1 MTKDINAINRTAM
14 DDLLRLIG
22 FDDMFN
28 ALTTSQPHKPSYPP
42 YDYVRTGENS
52 WRLDFAVAG
61 YSRDDLN
68 ITVDQNF
75 LIVEG
80 KAPKMSP
87 NLVKDSYDG
96 ASDFEEQ
103 VLHKGIARRQFSHA
117 YNLAEGLEV
126 TNCQLRDGIL
136 SIDLKKPPR
145 RKVDIKRI
153 SID

>member
-1 MTKDINAINRTAM
+1 MAKDITAINRAVV
-14 DDLLRLIG
+14 DDLFKLIG

-28 ALTTSQPHKPSYPP
+28 ALAPSQQHKPSYPP

-61 YSRDDLN
+61 YSRDDLS
-68 ITVDQNF
+68 ITVDQNL

-80 KAPKMSP
+80 KCSTE
-87 NLVKDSYDG
+87 NVDQH
-96 ASDFEEQ
+96 EQ
-103 VLHKGIARRQFSHA
+103 ILHKGIARRQFSHA

-126 TNCQLRDGIL
+126 LNCQLKDGIL
-136 SIDLKKPPR
+136 SIELKKPPR
-145 RKVDIKRI
+145 RRVDIKRI

>member
-1 MTKDINAINRTAM
+1 MTKDINVINRAAM

-28 ALTTSQPHKPSYPP
+28 ALVPSQQHKPSYPP

-61 YSRDDLN
+61 YSRDELS
-68 ITVDQNF
+68 ITVDQNL

-80 KAPKMSP
+80 KAPKV
-87 NLVKDSYDG
+87 VKDSIINDNP
-96 ASDFEEQ
+96 EEQ
-103 VLHKGIARRQFSHA
+103 ILHKGIARRQFSHA

-126 TNCQLRDGIL
+126 TNCQLKDGIL
-136 SIDLKKPPR
+136 SIELKKPPR
-145 RKVDIKRI
+145 RRVDIKKI

>member
-1 MTKDINAINRTAM
+1 MTKDITVINRAAAV

-28 ALTTSQPHKPSYPP
+28 ALIPSQQQKPTYPP

-61 YSRDDLN
+61 YSRDELN
-68 ITVDQNF
+68 ITVDQN
-75 LIVEG
+75 LLVVEG
-80 KAPKMSP
+80 KAQKI
-87 NLVKDSYDG
+87 VKNVDSG
-96 ASDFEEQ
+96 LEEQ
-103 VLHKGIARRQFSHA
+103 ILHKGIARRQFSHA

-126 TNCQLRDGIL
+126 TNCQLKDGIL
-136 SIDLKKPPR
+136 SIELKKPPR